1 MPIHDPLIHPALLDP
16 RQWGEVNLY
25 QSTIPL
31 EREPLAAP
39 DQHAPDRTCEVRH
52 LRLALQFDD
61 AAESVSGTATITL
74 APLSD
79 GFTHCELDAAELN
92 VASVRLIPD
101 AEKTHPSARQTAN
114 PSARQTAKQNDD
126 VGFEVFA
133 EKLAIELGRAF
144 NRGAELTLEIAY
156 SCRPRK
162 GLYFIR
168 PDAQYPAKPR
178 QVWSQGQTEDAHWWF
193 PCVDTPQ
200 QKMTTEM
207 IATVREN
214 FFALSNGRLVGVTE
228 NPEQH
233 TKTFH
238 WRQDELCPAYLV
250 TIVIGE
256 YEHIEDHCHE
266 LPVNYYVYKD
276 QRAAGQQLFANTP
289 RMIEFFS
296 QIFGYAWPYPKYSQV
311 LVSDFLFGAME
322 NTSATTMTDRCLLDE
337 RARLDLNYDD
347 IVAHELAHHWWG
359 DLVTCK
365 HWSQIWLNES
375 FATYS
380 EYLWREH
387 TAGRDAARLALFQDF
402 LIYLREDTTSHR
414 RPIVYHGYHY
424 SEDLMDRHAYQK
436 GACVLDMLRFTLG
449 DEAFFRALA
458 HYLNKHRFGVAETS
472 DFKVAI
478 EEATGR
484 NLWWF
489 FEQWLDKPGYP
500 ELEVSDEWNREQKL
514 LRVSVRQMQQVENKD
529 TPVFRFLTEIEIIEQ
544 TQADQP
550 PQRTGYRVEI
560 SKAEQDFYFPC
571 ATKPRLV
578 VFDKGHHVFKLMRF
592 PKSAQ
597 ELSYQLNHDED
608 VLGRL
613 RAARELSAFK
623 GDETVSVL
631 QAVLAGEDQATVRM
645 AAAISLGEIGS
656 DRAREALINAV
667 ADEAQRSPQ
676 VRRGIA
682 WALGNFKDEASVGF
696 LKRVIETDESWFVSV
711 AAVRALAHIGTDQA
725 REVLRATLNRSSWQE
740 VIRASVFHG
749 WAQAKDKTAVDLA
762 IAHSRYG
769 EHPAVRVA
777 AIGCLGATGK
787 ELRQEK
793 ADEKITDHLIELLS
807 DQAVRA
813 RVAAIKALGN
823 IGNKRALKP
832 LREAQSR
839 ECLDQIKGALRD
851 AIKSL
856 ESAG

>member
-1 MPIHDPLIHPALLDP
+1 MPINDPLIHPALLDP
-16 RQWGEVNLY
+16 RQWGDVNLY
-25 QSTIPL
+25 QSTISI
-31 EREPLAAP
+31 EREPLDAP
-39 DQHAPDRTCEVRH
+39 EHHAPDRTFEIKH
-52 LRLALQFDD
+52 LRLELKFDD
-61 AAESVSGTATITL
+61 EAEAVGGTATITL

-79 GFTHCELDAAELN
+79 DFTHFELDAAELN
-92 VASVRLIPD
+92 LSTVRLITNGEQ
-101 AEKTHPSARQTAN
+101 ATISSGE
-114 PSARQTAKQNDD
+114 DD
-126 VGFEVFA
+126 GIAFEVFA
-133 EKLAIELGRAF
+133 EKIAIELSRAF
-144 NRGAELTLEIAY
+144 TRGEELTIEIAY

-162 GLYFIR
+162 GLYFIK
-168 PDAQYPAKPR
+168 PDDQHPMKPR
-178 QVWSQGQTEDAHWWF
+178 QIWSQGQTEDAHWWF

-200 QKMTTEM
+200 QKMTTELM
-207 IATVREN
+207 ATVRDN

-228 NPEQH
+228 NTESH

-238 WRQDELCPAYLV
+238 WRQDEPCPAYLV
-250 TIVIGE
+250 SIVIGE
-256 YEHIEDHCHE
+256 YEQIEDHCHE
-266 LPVNYYVYKD
+266 LPVDYYVYKE
-276 QRAAGQQLFANTP
+276 QHEAGQRLFANTP
-289 RMIEFFS
+289 QMIEFFS
-296 QIFGYAWPYPKYSQV
+296 RVFGYAYPYPKYAQV

-359 DLVTCK
+359 DLVTCR

-387 TAGRDAARLALFQDF
+387 TVGRDEARIALFQDF
-402 LIYLREDTTSHR
+402 LTYLREDTTSHR
-414 RPIVYHGYHY
+414 RPIVHHGYDY
-424 SEDLMDRHAYQK
+424 SEELMDRHAYEK

-449 DEAFFRALA
+449 DDAFFRALA

-472 DFKVAI
+472 DFKTAI

-514 LRVSVRQMQQVENKD
+514 LRVSVRQVQQAENKD
-529 TPVFRFLTEIEIIEQ
+529 TPVFRFLVEIEIVEQ
-544 TQADQP
+544 TPPDQP
-550 PQRTGYRVEI
+550 PQRTSYRVEV

-571 ATKPRLV
+571 ATRPRLV

-597 ELSYQLNHDED
+597 ELSWQLDHDED

-623 GDETVSVL
+623 SDETVKAL
-631 QAVLAGEDQATVRM
+631 RAVLTGADHAAVRM
-645 AAAISLGEIGS
+645 TAAISLGEIGS
-656 DRAREALINAV
+656 DHAREALVSAF
-667 ADEAQRSPQ
+667 ADEEKRSPQ

-682 WALGNFKDEASVGF
+682 WAMGNFKDEESVSF
-696 LKRVIETDESWFVSV
+696 LKQVIETDESYFVCV
-711 AAVRALAHIGTDQA
+711 AAARALANLGTDQA
-725 REVLRATLNRSSWQE
+725 REVLRAALNRSSWQE
-740 VIRASVFHG
+740 VMRAAVFHG

-777 AIGCLGATGK
+777 AIGCLSATGK
-787 ELRQEK
+787 ELRKEK
-793 ADEKITDHLIELLS
+793 ADEKITDHLIELLN
-807 DQAVRA
+807 DKAVRA
-813 RVAAIKALGN
+813 RVAAIRALGN

-832 LREAQSR
+832 LREAQNR
-839 ECLDQIKGALRD
+839 ECLDQIKAALRD

-856 ESAG
+856 ESTS